1 MILLR
6 AQAEIESGQMVAAT
20 ADVNFVRTNEGGLAA
35 LPTFASVAAGRAA
48 VLYEKRYTM
57 LFESA
62 QRLVDLRAYGEMN
75 STFLV
80 TETTQGGDT
89 FQSALPIPQGEING
103 RGGSQPTVTCP

>member
-6 AQAEIESGQMVAAT
+6 AQAEIESGQMAAAT
-20 ADVNFVRTNEGGLAA
+20 ADVNFVRTNEGGLAP

-62 QRLVDLRAYGEMN
+62 HRLVDLRAYGEYN
-75 STFLV
+75 STFL
-80 TETTQGGDT
+80 TQEIAADI
-89 FQSALPIPQGEING
+89 FQSALPIPQTEING
-103 RGGSQPTVTCP
+103 RGGVQPTVTCP